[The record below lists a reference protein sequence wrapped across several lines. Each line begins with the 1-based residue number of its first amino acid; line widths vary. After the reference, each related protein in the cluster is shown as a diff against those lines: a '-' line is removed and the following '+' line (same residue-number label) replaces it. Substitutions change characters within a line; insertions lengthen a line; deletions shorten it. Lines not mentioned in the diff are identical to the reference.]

1 MHFIW
6 ANACRSQFL
15 PQKKR
20 TYRKRTI
27 TLSLLIETSCSWK
40 WWMAWWRT
48 QTLIYLKYQ
57 LLWRRGGIERG
68 IYWGAEH
75 PQHRLTDCL
84 PTSAHSR
91 KTGKCFHHFCWA
103 TWILSENNNNDV
115 LFIYT
120 IVHHLSVSFC
130 LIVFYYLARAKVK
143 QLFICFNLEVI
154 Y

>member
-6 ANACRSQFL
+6 ANDCRSQFL

-20 TYRKRTI
+20 TYRERTI

-40 WWMAWWRT
+40 WWIAWWRN
-48 QTLIYLKYQ
+48 QMLIYLKYQ

-75 PQHRLTDCL
+75 PQHRLTGCL

-91 KTGKCFHHFCWA
+91 STGKRFQQLCWA
-103 TWILSENNNNDV
+103 TWTLSESNNDV
-115 LFIYT
+115 LFVYT

-130 LIVFYYLARAKVK
+130 LIIFYYLARAKVK
-143 QLFICFNLEVI
+143 QLFICFNL
-154 Y
+154 